1 MKSRLFWRFGILHVF
16 LLLLVLLAVDT
27 YVVRTLRQE
36 YLNAAYTEL
45 ESLSLLGQNRPPR
58 DYNDAALREW
68 AAWMAQAGVRVTLV
82 AQNGHVIADTSQDP
96 DKMENHAGRPEIK
109 EAFDSGSGRAVRFS
123 ATLGH
128 DLVYLAVRGLA
139 PDGTPY
145 VTRLSVPLER
155 LDQARAVF
163 RSHLWGASFIILAA
177 AGTVSLLFFRT
188 VSNRIERLKEFSR
201 RVAAGDFRS
210 LPMDLKGDE
219 LADLSSTLNQTAAQ
233 LDRTIRTLTEE
244 RNQSAAILAG
254 MAEGVAVIDSGQR
267 VIFCNAA
274 FRSAV
279 GIGTFPPE
287 GRPVIEVIRHSDVLT
302 LIRQVLAGNETA
314 RSEMVVGSV
323 RTRYYAVTVAPV
335 QSGGV
340 IAGAVVVLHDISEL
354 RRLERA
360 RRDFVANVSH
370 EFKTPLTAIQGFTET
385 LLGGAMEDSQH
396 RTRFLEIIH
405 DNSARLDRLTD
416 DLLKLSRIEAGN
428 LELEFRPVSVRE
440 VIQPCL
446 DTTRIKADAKQLSL
460 EADYGPDLPLVTGD
474 LRSLQ
479 EILQN
484 LLDNAVQYS
493 TSGGHI
499 AVTAVAQGE
508 EIVLSVTDN
517 GVGIPKAEQERIFE
531 RFYRVDPARS
541 RELGG
546 TGLGLSIAK
555 HLAEA
560 HGGRIQVE
568 SELGRGSTF
577 SVFLPRASS
586 KANSRFE
593 IENLES

>member
-16 LLLLVLLAVDT
+16 LLMLVLLAVDT
-27 YVVRTLRQE
+27 YVVRTLGQE
-36 YLNAAYTEL
+36 YLHAAYTEL
-45 ESLSLLGQNRPPR
+45 EALSLLGQNRPPR
-58 DYNDAALREW
+58 DHDDAALREW

-82 AQNGHVIADTSQDP
+82 AKDGHVIADTSQDP
-96 DKMENHAGRPEIK
+96 DKMGNHSGRPEIK
-109 EAFDSGSGRAVRFS
+109 EAFDTGSGRAVRFS
-123 ATLGH
+123 VTLGH
-128 DLVYLAVRGLA
+128 DLVYLAVRRLA

-145 VTRLSVPLER
+145 VSRLSVPLER
-155 LDQARAVF
+155 LDEARAVF
-163 RSHLWGASFIILAA
+163 RSRLWGASFIILAA
-177 AGTVSLLFFRT
+177 AGTASLLFFRT
-188 VSNRIERLKEFSR
+188 VSNRIARLKEFSR
-201 RVAAGDFRS
+201 RVATGDFRS

-267 VIFCNAA
+267 VIFCNEA
-274 FRSAV
+274 FRRAV

-302 LIRQVLAGNETA
+302 LIRQVLAGAETA

-335 QSGGV
+335 RSGGV

-385 LLGGAMEDSQH
+385 LLAGAMEDSRH
-396 RTRFLEIIH
+396 STRFLEIIH

-428 LELEFRPVSVRE
+428 LELEFRPVSVRQM
-440 VIQPCL
+440 IQPCL
-446 DTTRIKADAKQLSL
+446 DTTHIKADAKQLSL
-460 EADYGPDLPLVTGD
+460 EADYDPDLPPVTGD

-499 AVTAVAQGE
+499 MVKAVAQGE

-586 KANSRFE
+586 SAS
-593 IENLES
+593 

>member
-1 MKSRLFWRFGILHVF
+1 
-16 LLLLVLLAVDT
+16 
-27 YVVRTLRQE
+27 
-36 YLNAAYTEL
+36 
-45 ESLSLLGQNRPPR
+45 
-58 DYNDAALREW
+58 
-68 AAWMAQAGVRVTLV
+68 V
-82 AQNGHVIADTSQDP
+82 AT
-96 DKMENHAGRPEIK
+96 
-109 EAFDSGSGRAVRFS
+109 
-123 ATLGH
+123 
-128 DLVYLAVRGLA
+128 
-139 PDGTPY
+139 
-145 VTRLSVPLER
+145 
-155 LDQARAVF
+155 
-163 RSHLWGASFIILAA
+163 
-177 AGTVSLLFFRT
+177 
-188 VSNRIERLKEFSR
+188 
-201 RVAAGDFRS
+201 GDFRS

-267 VIFCNAA
+267 VIFCNEA
-274 FRSAV
+274 FRRAV

-302 LIRQVLAGNETA
+302 LIRQVLAGAETA

-335 QSGGV
+335 RSGGV

-385 LLGGAMEDSQH
+385 LLAGAMEDSRH
-396 RTRFLEIIH
+396 STRFLEIIH

-428 LELEFRPVSVRE
+428 LELEFRPVSVRQM
-440 VIQPCL
+440 IQPCL
-446 DTTRIKADAKQLSL
+446 DTTHIKADAKQLSL
-460 EADYGPDLPLVTGD
+460 EADYDPDLPPVTGD

-499 AVTAVAQGE
+499 MVKAVAQGE

-586 KANSRFE
+586 SAS
-593 IENLES
+593 